1 MLNGAQDD
9 ARGQCSPALRT
20 TRVGNAHRRSG
31 RRAWAMLISAQD
43 DAHGQCSS
51 APRTTRMGNAH
62 QRPGRRAWAMLP
74 EAVPLASW
82 RTQLPATGW
91 TVPKGSAC
99 STTRRSRR
107 LPRCLGLSSFMSY
120 RRFGRTTRAFRFT
133 RLGDVTLTAQISTRN
148 AGDVEPMYEPHL
160 KHETLRRDTRP
171 WYCVAPSSPLIA
183 LQADSSTDKTHTHDT
198 AEHLEHSDTRP

>member
-1 MLNGAQDD
+1 MQAPY
-9 ARGQCSPALRT
+9 GQCSSALRT
-20 TRVGNAHRRSG
+20 TRVGNAHRRS
-31 RRAWAMLISAQD
+31 
-43 DAHGQCSS
+43 
-51 APRTTRMGNAH
+51 
-62 QRPGRRAWAMLP
+62 GRRAWAMLP

-91 TVPKGSAC
+91 TAPKGSAC

-107 LPRCLGLSSFMSY
+107 LPRCLGLSSFMSDVVPSVTAA
-120 RRFGRTTRAFRFT
+120 RR
-133 RLGDVTLTAQISTRN
+133 DVSVRRRYSTNKHKKR
-148 AGDVEPMYEPHL
+148 GYVEPMYTLHL
-160 KHETLRRDTRP
+160 KHSDTRP